1 MDAGA
6 ERVCQLVGALDVPS
20 PWDLDVFI
28 STTAQARGKPIRLIP
43 HSGLSGPGQP
53 CGVWIGRHT
62 DDIIVYDDTTSG
74 YHVEQIIL
82 HELGHLLLEHHCGPN
97 SSDTASIQELVPD
110 LDPATVTHVLNRTS
124 YDTEQESQA
133 ELFASLIMSES
144 RKAYTASK
152 FLRTFLRD

>member
-1 MDAGA
+1 MSLRDRVDAGA

-28 STTAQARGKPIRLIP
+28 STTAQARGKPIWLIP

-62 DDIIVYDDTTSG
+62 DDII
-74 YHVEQIIL
+74 
-82 HELGHLLLEHHCGPN
+82 
-97 SSDTASIQELVPD
+97 
-110 LDPATVTHVLNRTS
+110 DPATVTHVLNRTS